1 MVVIWW
7 YDGAVSL
14 GKQLTDHRGWAW
26 SEGFIDL
33 LPQGGGAS
41 SGWGCRVSPSREMI
55 HTETGQEPGT
65 HTVGGCQSPAHRTVS
80 PMELYACIVANP
92 AQVLPWCNGVM
103 LLFGGWV
110 VYPAACDT
118 EACYYRIL
126 LELSSAAR
134 AEKRD
139 FFFSLKKKNL
149 SKIFR
154 DGRGAG
160 WEPLHVLGR
169 GIRLGEWS
177 HLTPESSIQIY
188 EESQSS
194 KKPQGNRQVQ
204 RGGDWLSSS

>member
-1 MVVIWW
+1 MLVVIWW

-14 GKQLTDHRGWAW
+14 GKQLTDYRGWAW

-103 LLFGGWV
+103 LLFGGV
-110 VYPAACDT
+110 GGLSCCMRHRGV
-118 EACYYRIL
+118 L
-126 LELSSAAR
+126 LQDSSGTLLCC
-134 AEKRD
+134 K
-139 FFFSLKKKNL
+139 
-149 SKIFR
+149 
-154 DGRGAG
+154 G
-160 WEPLHVLGR
+160 
-169 GIRLGEWS
+169 
-177 HLTPESSIQIY
+177 
-188 EESQSS
+188 
-194 KKPQGNRQVQ
+194 
-204 RGGDWLSSS
+204 